1 MAEAP
6 GGARTPRSDP
16 GSGPPSEKNRL
27 RPAGGAPTT
36 PPGRAG
42 GQNQDETKCHSTHL
56 APDSREPVFFA
67 LLAPKGGKYSDVTVP
82 TPYRPTGAQV
92 RPGPVLTIP

>member
-16 GSGPPSEKNRL
+16 GSGQPSERNWL
-27 RPAGGAPTT
+27 LPAGGAPTT

-42 GQNQDETKCHSTHL
+42 GQKTGRNEMPLRTFCLSHEGQSFL
-56 APDSREPVFFA
+56 RNRRQ
-67 LLAPKGGKYSDVTVP
+67 KGE
-82 TPYRPTGAQV
+82 
-92 RPGPVLTIP
+92 IF